1 MIRPRYRKKKME
13 RFILFCFVAGLLI
26 SFLGCSEP
34 GPPDVEQAI
43 RVVRY
48 MSAAN
53 QIKRS
58 SFLAAYPQGKPSQ
71 FVTWM
76 FSPFGYVE
84 WPYFQSFAESDP
96 VAMEEA
102 RSIRMPLVP
111 DSVAIVPNFPDP
123 KKGKQ
128 VVVKA
133 DDERGM
139 IIVEAYMDS
148 QEPPLMAREWKFP
161 KVKFDPSDPVNKFS
175 MHSGR
180 VTAL

>member
-1 MIRPRYRKKKME
+1 MGLIL
-13 RFILFCFVAGLLI
+13 RFSLVVSLLL
-26 SFLGCSEP
+26 SFLACSNP
-34 GPPDVEQAI
+34 APPDVEQAI

-48 MSAAN
+48 MSSAN
-53 QIKRS
+53 QLRRS
-58 SFLAAYPQGKPSQ
+58 SFLAAYSKGKPSQ

-76 FSPFGYVE
+76 FSPFGFVE

-102 RSIRMPLVP
+102 KSIRMPLVP
-111 DSVAIVPNFPDP
+111 DSVAIVPNFPDT
-123 KKGKQ
+123 KKGRQ

-148 QEPPLMAREWKFP
+148 QEPPLIVQEWKFP
-161 KVKFDPSDPVNKFS
+161 KVKSDPSNPMNKFS
-175 MHSGR
+175 MLSRQGI
-180 VTAL
+180 VS